1 MAACPQMAIHQDVE
15 TGAESELELGLQHEH
30 KQEQEFELH
39 ASVAVSRW
47 EKGDLSLA
55 HDNVAEEVAVAL
67 VYNGISHVVMMASP
81 NDLKDFALGFS
92 ITEGILTSADELYGI
107 ELQQHD
113 AGVEVQLNIASQRMM
128 QLKQQRRNLTG
139 RTGCGLCGAESLEQ
153 AVRPIK
159 VLQSPGK
166 VSDQAIQHAVLKLD
180 QNQPQQALTGACH
193 GAAWCNKQGDILM
206 VREDVG
212 RHNALDKLI
221 GALVREGI
229 DMQQGFVL
237 ISSRA
242 SYEMVQKV
250 TAVGIATLVA
260 VSAPTGLALRLAREA
275 GLQLIGFAR
284 PHRHVSYSPEPMNS
298 PEPTNSPEPQN
309 SPESV
314 GSND

>member
-1 MAACPQMAIHQDVE
+1 MAACPQMVIYKDAE
-15 TGAESELELGLQHEH
+15 PSAESKPPLELQ
-30 KQEQEFELH
+30 
-39 ASVAVSRW
+39 ARVSVSRW
-47 EKGDLSLA
+47 EQGNQSLA

-67 VYNGISHVVMMASP
+67 VYNGISHVVMMTSP

-92 ITEGILTSADELYGI
+92 ITEGILTSADELYDI

-113 AGVEVQLNIASQRMM
+113 TGVEVQMSIASERMM

-139 RTGCGLCGAESLEQ
+139 RTGCGLCGAESLGQ

-159 VLQSPGK
+159 VLQNPSK
-166 VSDQAIQHAVLKLD
+166 VSDEAIQNAVLKLD
-180 QNQPQQALTGACH
+180 ENQPQQALTGACH

-229 DMQQGFVL
+229 DMQKGFVL

-250 TAVGIATLVA
+250 TAVGINTLVA

-284 PHRHVSYSPEPMNS
+284 PQRHVSYSPEPSNS
-298 PEPTNSPEPQN
+298 LERINSHK
-309 SPESV
+309 
-314 GSND
+314 

>member
-1 MAACPQMAIHQDVE
+1 MAVCPQMNIHKDVE
-15 TGAESELELGLQHEH
+15 SRPDSDLQLELQ
-30 KQEQEFELH
+30 
-39 ASVAVSRW
+39 ARVSVSRW
-47 EKGDLSLA
+47 EQGDLSLA

-67 VYNGISHVVMMASP
+67 VYNGISHVVMMTSP

-92 ITEGILTSADELYGI
+92 ITEGILTNADELYDI

-113 AGVEVQLNIASQRMM
+113 TGVEVLMNIASGRMM

-159 VLQSPGK
+159 VLKSPSNI
-166 VSDQAIQHAVLKLD
+166 SDEAIQNAVLRLD
-180 QNQPQQALTGACH
+180 ENQPQQALTGACH

-221 GALVREGI
+221 GALIREEI
-229 DMQQGFVL
+229 DTQQGFVL

-250 TAVGIATLVA
+250 TAVGISTLVA
-260 VSAPTGLALRLAREA
+260 VSAPTGLALRLGREA

-284 PHRHVSYSPEPMNS
+284 PQRHVSYSPEPMNS
-298 PEPTNSPEPQN
+298 PEPVE
-309 SPESV
+309 
-314 GSND
+314 

>member
-1 MAACPQMAIHQDVE
+1 MAACPQMVIHKDN
-15 TGAESELELGLQHEH
+15 APRSESGLQHEP
-30 KQEQEFELH
+30 QLELQ
-39 ASVAVSRW
+39 ARVSVSRW
-47 EKGDLSLA
+47 EQGNQSLA
-55 HDNVAEEVAVAL
+55 YDNVAEEVAVAL
-67 VYNGISHVVMMASP
+67 VYNGISHVVMMTSP

-92 ITEGILTSADELYGI
+92 ITEGILTSADELYDI

-113 AGVEVQLNIASQRMM
+113 SGVEVQMNIASSCMM

-139 RTGCGLCGAESLEQ
+139 RTGCGLCGAESLGQ

-159 VLQSPGK
+159 VLQSPNK
-166 VSDQAIQHAVLKLD
+166 VTDEAIQNAVLKLD
-180 QNQPQQALTGACH
+180 ENQPQQAITGACH
-193 GAAWCNKQGDILM
+193 GAAWCNKQGDIWM

-221 GALVREGI
+221 GALVRESI

-250 TAVGIATLVA
+250 TAVGINTLVA

-284 PHRHVSYSPEPMNS
+284 PQRHVSYSPEPMNS
-298 PEPTNSPEPQN
+298 PEQ
-309 SPESV
+309 
-314 GSND
+314 

>member
-1 MAACPQMAIHQDVE
+1 MAACPTMVIHKDVE
-15 TGAESELELGLQHEH
+15 PGAESDLQQGLQEDL
-30 KQEQEFELH
+30 KLELH
-39 ASVAVSRW
+39 ASVSVNRW
-47 EKGDLSLA
+47 ERGDLSLA

-67 VYNGISHVVMMASP
+67 VYNGISHVVMMTSP

-113 AGVEVQLNIASQRMM
+113 AGVEVQMNIASQRMM

-159 VLQSPGK
+159 VLTSSGH
-166 VSDQAIQHAVLKLD
+166 VSDQAIQNAVLKLD

-206 VREDVG
+206 IREDVG

-250 TAVGIATLVA
+250 TAVGINALVA

-284 PHRHVSYSPEPMNS
+284 PHRHVSYSPER
-298 PEPTNSPEPQN
+298 TN
-309 SPESV
+309 ESE
-314 GSND
+314 

>member
-1 MAACPQMAIHQDVE
+1 MNIHKDVE
-15 TGAESELELGLQHEH
+15 SRPDSDLQLELQ
-30 KQEQEFELH
+30 
-39 ASVAVSRW
+39 ARVSVSRW
-47 EKGDLSLA
+47 EQGDLSLA

-67 VYNGISHVVMMASP
+67 VYNGISHVVMMTSP

-92 ITEGILTSADELYGI
+92 ITEGILTNADELYDI

-113 AGVEVQLNIASQRMM
+113 TGVEVLMNIASGRMM

-159 VLQSPGK
+159 VLKSPSNI
-166 VSDQAIQHAVLKLD
+166 SDEAIQNAVLRLD
-180 QNQPQQALTGACH
+180 ENQPQQALTGACH

-221 GALVREGI
+221 GALIREEI
-229 DMQQGFVL
+229 DTQQGFVL

-250 TAVGIATLVA
+250 TAVGISTLVA
-260 VSAPTGLALRLAREA
+260 VSAPTGLALRLGREA

-284 PHRHVSYSPEPMNS
+284 PQRHVSYSPEPMNS
-298 PEPTNSPEPQN
+298 PEPVE
-309 SPESV
+309 
-314 GSND
+314 

>member
-1 MAACPQMAIHQDVE
+1 MAACPQMVTHKDVVP
-15 TGAESELELGLQHEH
+15 TASESGLQLELQ
-30 KQEQEFELH
+30 

-47 EKGDLSLA
+47 EQGNQSLA

-67 VYNGISHVVMMASP
+67 VYNGISHVVMMTSP

-92 ITEGILTSADELYGI
+92 ITEGILTSADELYDI

-113 AGVEVQLNIASQRMM
+113 TGVEVQMSIASGRMM

-139 RTGCGLCGAESLEQ
+139 RTGCGLCGAESLGQ

-159 VLQSPGK
+159 VLQNPSE
-166 VSDQAIQHAVLKLD
+166 VSDEAIQSAVLKLD
-180 QNQPQQALTGACH
+180 ENQPQQALTGACH
-193 GAAWCNKQGDILM
+193 GAAWCNKQGEILM

-229 DMQQGFVL
+229 NMQKGFVL

-250 TAVGIATLVA
+250 TAVGINTLVA

-284 PHRHVSYSPEPMNS
+284 PQRHVSYSPEP
-298 PEPTNSPEPQN
+298 
-309 SPESV
+309 V
-314 GSND
+314 ASND